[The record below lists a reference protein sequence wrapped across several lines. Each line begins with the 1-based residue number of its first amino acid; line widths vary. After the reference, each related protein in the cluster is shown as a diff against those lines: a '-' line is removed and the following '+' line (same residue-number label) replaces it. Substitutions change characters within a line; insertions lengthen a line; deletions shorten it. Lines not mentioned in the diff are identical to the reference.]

1 VRAENVEILAK
12 IQKQREDIAARV
24 AGLER
29 VVADV
34 DACVA
39 ALKPEELEV
48 LREEARGV
56 DEGMR
61 AEV

>member
-1 VRAENVEILAK
+1 VRAENVEILAR

-24 AGLER
+24 AGLEQ

-34 DACVA
+34 YACVA
-39 ALKPEELEV
+39 ALRPEELEV
-48 LREEARGV
+48 LREEVRGV

-61 AEV
+61 MEV

>member
-1 VRAENVEILAK
+1 MEILAK